1 MKTAGAVDLKKRTLT
16 KSAALLFASAPLGR
30 LGTVLALSESSQGR
44 LEEMPDRP
52 WADPAS
58 LVSSIAAGT
67 VAVRNVADMVS
78 AYRQGFGYVE
88 HWHGRVPAEMAEFW
102 GVPAMADRVAAVVG
116 PSELN
121 NGLIRFVELGDQFRQ
136 IPPHTTLGW
145 AALEIRVRAV
155 DDMVGQLAGL
165 PFTRTGGPSDLKWG
179 SNPAIAR
186 TAQFEGPS
194 GERLIFAQDLLVDRS
209 KQIGSMNVGGIYI
222 QMLAAAPYTQ
232 TRDFYLKTLAMQ
244 LSLEVDV
251 PRSEVT
257 DTFGMDNSG
266 LYKMSVVRAPQY
278 CSIIINEYPDV
289 MTPRPSVPG
298 YFPSGLCMCTF
309 SVRDLD
315 LVDSTLRQ
323 ADVSFARMDSNSIPP
338 FVGDRA
344 LACRGHTGEF
354 VEFIEYRTG

>member
-30 LGTVLALSESSQGR
+30 LGTVLALSDSSQGR

-58 LVSSIAAGT
+58 LVSSIA
-67 VAVRNVADMVS
+67 
-78 AYRQGFGYVE
+78 
-88 HWHGRVPAEMAEFW
+88 
-102 GVPAMADRVAAVVG
+102 
-116 PSELN
+116 
-121 NGLIRFVELGDQFRQ
+121 
-136 IPPHTTLGW
+136 
-145 AALEIRVRAV
+145 
-155 DDMVGQLAGL
+155 
-165 PFTRTGGPSDLKWG
+165 
-179 SNPAIAR
+179 R
-186 TAQFEGPS
+186 TAQFSGPS

-209 KQIGSMNVGGIYI
+209 KQIGSINVGGIYI

-257 DTFGMDNSG
+257 DTFGMDSSG
-266 LYKMSVVRAPQY
+266 LYKMSAVRAPQY
-278 CSIIINEYPDV
+278 CSIIINQYPDV